1 VCEKPVGPEHTVYTI
16 SERDYHA
23 ECYEKSKPEPSTA
36 EDDASR
42 G

>member
-1 VCEKPVGPEHTVYTI
+1 MCGQSVGPEHTVYTI

-23 ECYEKSKPEPSTA
+23 ECYEKLQAEPDTA
-36 EDDASR
+36 EGDAGR